1 MFVIGRYLS
10 PPRLLKLESWN
21 LHMLLTLGQ
30 GWAQR
35 KLYSPAPPGGDFIDV
50 LRFLKKIDFLITG
63 KRYQFKNWYTCFLYP
78 DASYIER
85 VLRSAEQ
92 NANIYGNQNLGIVF
106 NVCDRPLSISS

>member
-1 MFVIGRYLS
+1 
-10 PPRLLKLESWN
+10 
-21 LHMLLTLGQ
+21 MLLSQGQ
-30 GWAQR
+30 GCAQP
-35 KLYSPAPPGGDFIDV
+35 KLYSPTPPGGDFIDV

-106 NVCDRPLSISS
+106 NVCDRPLSPPRFLELES

>member
-1 MFVIGRYLS
+1 
-10 PPRLLKLESWN
+10 
-21 LHMLLTLGQ
+21 MLLTYGQ
-30 GWAQR
+30 GCAQR

-92 NANIYGNQNLGIVF
+92 NAKYLRYYQNLGIVF
-106 NVCDRPLSISS
+106 NVCDRPLSPPRFLELES

>member
-1 MFVIGRYLS
+1 
-10 PPRLLKLESWN
+10 
-21 LHMLLTLGQ
+21 MLLTYGQ
-30 GWAQR
+30 GCAQR

-50 LRFLKKIDFLITG
+50 LRFLKKIDFLVTG

-92 NANIYGNQNLGIVF
+92 NAKYL
-106 NVCDRPLSISS
+106 R